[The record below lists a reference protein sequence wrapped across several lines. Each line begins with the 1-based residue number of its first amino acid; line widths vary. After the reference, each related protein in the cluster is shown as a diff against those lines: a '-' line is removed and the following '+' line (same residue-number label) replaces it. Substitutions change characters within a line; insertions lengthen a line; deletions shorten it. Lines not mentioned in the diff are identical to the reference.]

1 MAGEL
6 GFVLLGYGGVRF
18 GAAGMVS
25 CGRVGL
31 VLFGSGR
38 RGSLRFGLLVLV
50 GVSHGAARQARCIM
64 VL

>member
-25 CGRVGL
+25 CGSLGL

-38 RGSLRFGLLVLV
+38 RGDVW
-50 GVSHGAARQARCIM
+50 
-64 VL
+64 